1 MEGRNIG
8 LDVHRD
14 FCEVAVCQAGKVL
27 PWPRVSARP
36 RALEEFAEQLR
47 PDDRVALEATGNALA
62 IARILRPHVQEV
74 VIVNTRRLAAIAD
87 AKQKTDR
94 HDAKLLAQMLA
105 AGMLENSWLPD
116 EDTRA
121 TRRRVTRRANLVV
134 ARARCKNEV
143 LAVLH
148 RNLKH
153 RPPMTDAFTAAGR
166 QWLAGQILP
175 ADERDTID
183 AALRQIDFLTEEITT
198 IERDLAQFVLASP
211 DARRLLTVPGVG
223 MITVA
228 VFLAQTGTA
237 RGDINRFT
245 SPRKLVG
252 YLGLDPRVRQSGNGP
267 AHTGHISKEG
277 AAAVRHVLVE
287 SALTAIRSPGP
298 LRAFYQRI
306 RARRGHPIAIVAT
319 ARKMAKLFWHLLIRE
334 QDYAYTLPTPLAKKI
349 RSIELKAGHPRR
361 QPGGTRALPKPRAT
375 PRDRAPARRTRP
387 SRLRANHR
395 RLATPCPE
403 RHVTDTRE
411 DLIFHPSLGSPPS
424 TPRFSSA

>member
-1 MEGRNIG
+1 MGGRFIG

-14 FCEVAVCQAGKVL
+14 FCEVACCQAGKIAR
-27 PWPRVSARP
+27 WPRVSARP
-36 RALEEFAEQLR
+36 GPLEEFAEQQLR
-47 PDDRVALEATGNALA
+47 AEDRVALEATGNALA
-62 IARILRPHVQEV
+62 IARIIRPHVSEV

-87 AKQKTDR
+87 AKKKTDR
-94 HDAKLLAQMLA
+94 QDAQTLAQMLA
-105 AGMLENSWLPD
+105 AGMLEHSWLPD

-153 RPPMTDAFTAAGR
+153 RPPMADAFTDAGR
-166 QWLAGQILP
+166 RWLAGQPVP

-198 IERDLAQFVLASP
+198 IERDLARFVLASP
-211 DARRLLTVPGVG
+211 DARRLLTIPGVG

-245 SPRKLVG
+245 SPQKLVG

-267 AHTGHISKEG
+267 GHTGHISKEG

-298 LRAFYQRI
+298 LRGFYLRV
-306 RARRGHPIAIVAT
+306 RGRRGHPIAIVAT
-319 ARKMAKLFWHLLIRE
+319 ARKMAKLFWHLLVRE

-349 RSIELKAGHPRR
+349 RTIELKAGHPRQR
-361 QPGGTRALPKPRAT
+361 PGGNRHTLNREQRRALERQIAQHAQTAYEQTIADWKRH
-375 PRDRAPARRTRP
+375 APPDTTSTTART
-387 SRLRANHR
+387 
-395 RLATPCPE
+395 
-403 RHVTDTRE
+403 
-411 DLIFHPSLGSPPS
+411 
-424 TPRFSSA
+424 